1 MQQEVLDNVRV
12 YPFKFK
18 HLQMLLEMLKDQNYP
33 DLEDISM
40 RTLPKIGYIAMLDNV
55 PIATGFLRRVEG
67 DVVAQI
73 DGLTSNPYLGSIIR
87 HNGISLVLKQLI
99 EDAKELKLKGVYAF
113 CIDKSA
119 IKRAEDMGFRAV
131 GHSTLALPFT

>member
-1 MQQEVLDNVRV
+1 
-12 YPFKFK
+12 
-18 HLQMLLEMLKDQNYP
+18 MLLEMLKDQNYP

-87 HNGISLVLKQLI
+87 HNGINLVLKQLI

-113 CIDKSA
+113 CVDPTMVN
-119 IKRAEDMGFRAV
+119 RAELLGFAKV
-131 GHSTLALPFT
+131 AHTTLALPF